1 MNEPGGFVKMLKCGI
16 DCCKYESDRASK
28 IRRHQ
33 ANIHDLNVVWFP
45 CNIGDCD
52 FKTKNKEALKNHL
65 VNLHDIGE
73 KNEYLCDQE
82 GCNYK
87 SKTAGCLKNHLAN
100 IHDIGIQWHYCQE
113 PDCNF
118 KAKQKQVLKGHKAR
132 IHGIDVTWFYC
143 NEPSCTYKAMDAYSI
158 TRHKSSVHN
167 LGVKWHF
174 CQEPNCEYKAKSA
187 CHLKT
192 HKMNIH
198 NLGVKWHY
206 CQESNCDFKAKH
218 ASDIKRHKSDVH
230 NIGVKWYFCQEPDC
244 EYKSKHASH
253 IKVHREF
260 LHDIGTNQCE
270 YCCNNRNSKNRYFCK
285 ITGISSNICNGCYNK
300 VTGKNTRKEKEWS
313 DYLDKHLGTNGLLS
327 SDKNL
332 KSVGGCQRYRPDKL
346 YTDLNYVE
354 LAECDEFEHRHSNMN
369 YQCDER
375 RISEIYEE
383 DGIIGKNMAVLR
395 WNPDNYTPK
404 EGLKKLSRKER
415 LKVYVELSKKLREKT
430 SHADK
435 IHIYYLFYSEDNPRL
450 SKNIPYTMIHNLD
463 EISHI

>member
-1 MNEPGGFVKMLKCGI
+1 MNKPGGFVKMLKCGI

-33 ANIHDLNVVWFP
+33 ANIHDVGIIWH
-45 CNIGDCD
+45 
-52 FKTKNKEALKNHL
+52 K
-65 VNLHDIGE
+65 
-73 KNEYLCDQE
+73 CDQD
-82 GCNYK
+82 GCNFKCKDVSSLKRHKADRHDVEVKWHKCDQDGCDYK
-87 SKTAGCLKNHLAN
+87 CKQASVLKQHKAN
-100 IHDIGIQWHYCQE
+100 IHDIEVKWHKCDQDGCDYKCKQAGHLKKHKV
-113 PDCNF
+113 F
-118 KAKQKQVLKGHKAR
+118 K
-132 IHGIDVTWFYC
+132 
-143 NEPSCTYKAMDAYSI
+143 
-158 TRHKSSVHN
+158 HN
-167 LGVKWHF
+167 LGITWHK
-174 CQEPNCEYKAKSA
+174 CDQDGCDYKCKQASI
-187 CHLKT
+187 LKK
-192 HKMNIH
+192 HKAHIH
-198 NLGVKWHY
+198 DIGITWNK
-206 CQESNCDFKAKH
+206 CDQDGCNYKCKH
-218 ASDIKRHKSDVH
+218 AGNLKRH
-230 NIGVKWYFCQEPDC
+230 C
-244 EYKSKHASH
+244 EF
-253 IKVHREF
+253 V
-260 LHDIGTNQCE
+260 HDIGTNQCE

-285 ITGISSNICNGCYNK
+285 ITGITSNICNGCYNK

-313 DYLDKHLGTNGLLS
+313 DYLDKHLGINGLLS

-346 YTDLNYVE
+346 YTDLNYIE
-354 LAECDEFEHRHSNMN
+354 IGECDEFQHWHWNGSYE
-369 YQCDER
+369 CDER

-404 EGLKKLSRKER
+404 EGLKKLSRNER

>member
-1 MNEPGGFVKMLKCGI
+1 MNKPGGFVKMLKCGI

-33 ANIHDLNVVWFP
+33 ANIHDVGIIWH
-45 CNIGDCD
+45 
-52 FKTKNKEALKNHL
+52 K
-65 VNLHDIGE
+65 
-73 KNEYLCDQE
+73 CDQD
-82 GCNYK
+82 GCNFKCKDVSSLKRHKADRHDVEVKWHKCDQDGCDYK
-87 SKTAGCLKNHLAN
+87 CKQASVLKQHKAN
-100 IHDIGIQWHYCQE
+100 IHDIEVKWHKCDQDGCDYKCKQAGHLKKHKV
-113 PDCNF
+113 F
-118 KAKQKQVLKGHKAR
+118 K
-132 IHGIDVTWFYC
+132 
-143 NEPSCTYKAMDAYSI
+143 
-158 TRHKSSVHN
+158 HN
-167 LGVKWHF
+167 LGITWHK
-174 CQEPNCEYKAKSA
+174 CDQDGCDYKCKQASI
-187 CHLKT
+187 LKK
-192 HKMNIH
+192 HKAHIH
-198 NLGVKWHY
+198 DIGITWNK
-206 CQESNCDFKAKH
+206 CDQDGCNYRYKH
-218 ASDIKRHKSDVH
+218 AGNLKRH
-230 NIGVKWYFCQEPDC
+230 C
-244 EYKSKHASH
+244 EF
-253 IKVHREF
+253 V
-260 LHDIGTNQCE
+260 HDIGTNQCE

-285 ITGISSNICNGCYNK
+285 ITGITSNICNGCYNK

-313 DYLDKHLGTNGLLS
+313 DYLDKHLGINGLLS

-346 YTDLNYVE
+346 YTDLNYIE
-354 LAECDEFEHRHSNMN
+354 IGECDEFQHWHWNGSYE
-369 YQCDER
+369 CDER

-404 EGLKKLSRKER
+404 EGLKKLSRNER

>member
-1 MNEPGGFVKMLKCGI
+1 MNELGGFVKMLKCGI

-33 ANIHDLNVVWFP
+33 ASIHDVGIIWHKCDQDGCDYKCKQASTLKQHKVNIH
-45 CNIGDCD
+45 NIGIIWH
-52 FKTKNKEALKNHL
+52 K
-65 VNLHDIGE
+65 
-73 KNEYLCDQE
+73 CDQD
-82 GCNYK
+82 GCNFK
-87 SKTAGCLKNHLAN
+87 CKITSHLKRHKAN
-100 IHDIGIQWHYCQE
+100 IHDIGVKWCYCDQDGCDYKCKE
-113 PDCNF
+113 ASN
-118 KAKQKQVLKGHKAR
+118 LKK
-132 IHGIDVTWFYC
+132 
-143 NEPSCTYKAMDAYSI
+143 
-158 TRHKSSVHN
+158 HKSE
-167 LGVKWHF
+167 K
-174 CQEPNCEYKAKSA
+174 
-187 CHLKT
+187 
-192 HKMNIH
+192 
-198 NLGVKWHY
+198 
-206 CQESNCDFKAKH
+206 
-218 ASDIKRHKSDVH
+218 H
-230 NIGVKWYFCQEPDC
+230 NIGIIWEKCDQDEC
-244 EYKSKHASH
+244 NYKCKRASH
-253 IKVHREF
+253 LKKHREF
-260 LHDIGTNQCE
+260 VHDIGTNQCE
-270 YCCNNRNSKNRYFCK
+270 YCCNNRNSKNSYFCK
-285 ITGISSNICNGCYNK
+285 ITGITSNICNGCYNK

-313 DYLDKHLGTNGLLS
+313 DYLDKHLGINGLLS

-354 LAECDEFEHRHSNMN
+354 LAECDEFEHRHSNTN
-369 YQCDER
+369 YECDER